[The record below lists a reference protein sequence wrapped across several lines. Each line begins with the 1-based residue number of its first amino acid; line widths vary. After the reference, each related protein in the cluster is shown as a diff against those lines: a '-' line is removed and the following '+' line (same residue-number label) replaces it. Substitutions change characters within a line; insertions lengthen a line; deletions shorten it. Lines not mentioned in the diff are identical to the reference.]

1 VIDKALIKTLL
12 LLMVATASI
21 LIIYL
26 AISPYQNC
34 KRDMV
39 DSFEETYGNSS
50 TWSERTSLIK
60 RCVDSTKW

>member
-1 VIDKALIKTLL
+1 MIDKALIKTLL
-12 LLMVATASI
+12 LLMVTTASI
-21 LIIYL
+21 VIIYL
-26 AISPYQNC
+26 TISPYQNC

-50 TWSERTSLIK
+50 TWSERTSLVK